1 MRRIGLLVAVFG
13 LAGATIAP
21 TALPA
26 AASPR
31 TAHVKMKDFMFMP
44 ASLTVSAGTKVT
56 WTYDEVP
63 TDLQGCENPALQTPL
78 PVNCPGHSVTA
89 LEKGRNGKPLF
100 NSGVHRASGFPW
112 SRTFTKPGT
121 YRYYCIP
128 HGNGA
133 SPITHMDAV
142 ITVTKK

>member
-1 MRRIGLLVAVFG
+1 MVIVA
-13 LAGATIAP
+13 LAGSAFSPATAAP
-21 TALPA
+21 R
-26 AASPR
+26 SVR
-31 TAHVKMKDFMFMP
+31 VSMKDFEFRP
-44 ASLTVSAGTKVT
+44 AHLEVTSGTTVT

-78 PVNCPGHSVTA
+78 PVHCPGHSVTS
-89 LEKGRNGKPLF
+89 LDKDRTGKPLF
-100 NSGVHRASGFPW
+100 NSGVHRADGFPW
-112 SRTFTKPGT
+112 SRKFTKPGT

-142 ITVTKK
+142 LVVKRR